1 MVCCCGLPHL
11 RGRMKEYK
19 KKNINY
25 TQKYNNKTYEA
36 PKEKRAM
43 TPEDIDKWLKK
54 HQNIEYPKRGKKNT
68 IENNRRR

>member
-1 MVCCCGLPHL
+1 
-11 RGRMKEYK
+11 MKEYK

-25 TQKYNNKTYEA
+25 KQKYNNKTYEA

-54 HQNIEYPKRGKKNT
+54 HQNIEYPKRGKK
-68 IENNRRR
+68 RS